1 MTFSIYVVYLLSGSE
16 GSGTFT
22 ENLFFCH
29 SEEDAKKAVQIYEI
43 WNKRVLEAIQG
54 MDGWEKIERFI
65 EANPPALPLPSHAY
79 HHNYWNDRYGMEIG
93 YEEVKEYKG
102 E

>member
-1 MTFSIYVVYLLSGSE
+1 MV
-16 GSGTFT
+16 
-22 ENLFFCH
+22 
-29 SEEDAKKAVQIYEI
+29 
-43 WNKRVLEAIQG
+43 
-54 MDGWEKIERFI
+54 GWEKIERFI